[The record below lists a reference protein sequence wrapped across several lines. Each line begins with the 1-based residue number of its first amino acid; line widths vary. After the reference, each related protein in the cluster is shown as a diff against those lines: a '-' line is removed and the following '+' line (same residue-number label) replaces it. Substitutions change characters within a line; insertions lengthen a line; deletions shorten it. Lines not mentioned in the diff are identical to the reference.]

1 MIIIE
6 FWRKPALC
14 SSSEMFLSLLTI
26 YAYTYM
32 LALFKYRALAEL
44 KATYVLFIFSY
55 EKFQFRYVNRVKL
68 IV

>member
-32 LALFKYRALAEL
+32 LALYCLNTGISRAESDLRPFHI
-44 KATYVLFIFSY
+44 FIWEISVPL
-55 EKFQFRYVNRVKL
+55 R
-68 IV
+68 